1 MAAGRVSSGPC
12 EAMQKADDRERRR
25 SLLYATLGFCQL
37 QDSPAMP
44 EVTALK
50 RWLGTWTGIGHIV
63 VGMERQ
69 GYAVSLSQIPDNG
82 WTASFA
88 HHRLLA
94 PAGFANG
101 PNPFVAIQ
109 QAAWRALNAK
119 PLPATGGE
127 EMVGEVL

>member
-1 MAAGRVSSGPC
+1 
-12 EAMQKADDRERRR
+12 MQNPNDRERRR
-25 SLLYATLGFCQL
+25 SLLYAALGFCQL
-37 QDSPAMP
+37 EDSSAMP

-50 RWLGTWTGIGHIV
+50 RWLSTWTGIGHIV

-69 GYAVSLSQIPDNG
+69 GYAVTLSHLPGNG

-119 PLPATGGE
+119 PLAMTSGE
-127 EMVGEVL
+127 EMVEEVL